1 MILTVDIE
9 TYKLPDLSKQAHLK
23 D

>member
-9 TYKLPDLSKQAHLK
+9 TYKLPDLSK
-23 D
+23 